1 MLSRNTAIGHNAD
14 VSQGDLTNAI
24 VDASYKIQL
33 GDDNV
38 TEVQINGYT
47 KLGTSPP
54 AHHLPPTTMKRR
66 NGAA

>member
-1 MLSRNTAIGHNAD
+1 M
-14 VSQGDLTNAI
+14 TNAI
-24 VDASYKIQL
+24 VDASNKIQL